1 MINNIKLK
9 NVRLYKDI
17 NLKINNNL
25 VILVG
30 PNACGK
36 TTILEAIYLI
46 SKTKSHR
53 TNDILNI
60 IKENEDFSII
70 ELSDDKNYKMI
81 LSSEGKKLLINNILY
96 KKQSDFIGNVKAI
109 MFSPQDLNLVY
120 GTKSIRRQFFNT
132 ELSIISKSYIYEI
145 NKYNKILKERNEILK
160 NYDKNKNIIL
170 NVITEQLIESSKIIY
185 KYRENFINNLNLYIK
200 EIHKSLYKE
209 ELYLK
214 YLPSIKYS
222 EFMNVY
228 NEKLEYDIL
237 KKTTTR
243 GVHRDDFSLI
253 LNGSDVINY
262 ASQGQVRSIVL
273 SLKISL
279 FYYMKKL
286 FNNDIVLLLDDVF
299 SELDNERVKSL
310 VKFLINENQTFIT
323 TTSIDL
329 IPFELKQKA
338 QIVYIK
344 KE

>member
-53 TNDILNI
+53 TNDIVNI

-70 ELSDDKNYKMI
+70 ELSDEKNYKMI
-81 LSSEGKKLLINNILY
+81 FSNEGKKLLINNVLY
-96 KKQSDFIGNVKAI
+96 KKQSDFIGNIKAI
-109 MFSPQDLNLVY
+109 MFSPQDLNLIY
-120 GTKSIRRQFFNT
+120 GSKNVRRQFFNT
-132 ELSIISKSYIYEI
+132 ELSIISKNYIYEI

-160 NYDKNKNIIL
+160 DYDRNKNIIL
-170 NVITEQLIESSKIIY
+170 NVVTEELIESSKIIY
-185 KYRENFINNLNLYIK
+185 KYREDFINNLNMYIK
-200 EIHKSLYKE
+200 EIHKSLYNE
-209 ELYLK
+209 DLYLK
-214 YLPSIKYS
+214 YIPSIKYD
-222 EFMNVY
+222 EFEKVF
-228 NEKLEYDIL
+228 NEKLDYDIL
-237 KKTTTR
+237 KKTTNR
-243 GVHRDDFSLI
+243 GIHRDDFSLI
-253 LNGSDVINY
+253 LNNSNAIDY
-262 ASQGQVRSIVL
+262 ASQGQARSIVL

-279 FYYMKKL
+279 FYYMRKL
-286 FNNDIVLLLDDVF
+286 FKNDIVLLLDDVF
-299 SELDNERVKSL
+299 SELDNERIKSL

-338 QIVYIK
+338 QIIYIK